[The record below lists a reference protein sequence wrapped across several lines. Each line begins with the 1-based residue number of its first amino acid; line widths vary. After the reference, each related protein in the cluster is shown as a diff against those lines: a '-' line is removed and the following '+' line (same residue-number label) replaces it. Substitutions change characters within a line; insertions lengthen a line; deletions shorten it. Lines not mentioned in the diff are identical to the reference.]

1 MHNKLIVPVALGL
14 SLVTVTAFV
23 VYYVFKKDEEEE
35 EVKKVKTARM
45 NVIEVSV
52 PKAIV
57 AGLIGR
63 GGSNI
68 KDIEKISGAKVNV
81 KEFSDKDHD
90 ICVIRGRTDATQI
103 AETLVHEFINQQPV
117 NIEDTMEVPSWACG
131 RIIGSQGENINSIS
145 HRSGARIKIS
155 SSGDKTTVR
164 KVMFLGTE
172 EQIKVARDL
181 IENCVS

>member
-57 AGLIGR
+57 AGLIG
-63 GGSNI
+63 
-68 KDIEKISGAKVNV
+68 E
-81 KEFSDKDHD
+81 
-90 ICVIRGRTDATQI
+90 
-103 AETLVHEFINQQPV
+103 
-117 NIEDTMEVPSWACG
+117 
-131 RIIGSQGENINSIS
+131 
-145 HRSGARIKIS
+145 
-155 SSGDKTTVR
+155 
-164 KVMFLGTE
+164 
-172 EQIKVARDL
+172 
-181 IENCVS
+181 